1 MTRRGRSRHRV
12 AAVLKQLAPG
22 ARLLVVADNC
32 SDATAAE
39 ARAAGAEVIERQDP
53 ARGKGHALAFGV
65 AHLAADPPQVVLV
78 IDADCTPAPGALNL
92 LAATVV
98 DSRRPVQALNLMLA
112 PPGSSLRVRMA
123 AFAWAM
129 HNQVR
134 PFGMHRLGL
143 PCQLMGTG
151 MAFPWTCVAGAEFAS
166 GHLAEDQQLGLKLA
180 AAGHAPRLCPGPW
193 WRAGFRWQTA
203 ALEGQRKRWEHGH
216 LSLVAGVPPLLWRAL
231 RTRNAA
237 ALALAV
243 DLCIPP
249 LALLALL
256 LLVSCGFAWMAGE
269 GAWRWPRRRY
279 GGARVAGFRRAVLLA
294 WSSVGRRWVRLSELA
309 SLPLRAQEVAR
320 VCGLPVR
327 RQKEWVRTTRSV
339 DAAIIRFSHRR
350 VRDAPC
356 KHASADPHQAGHH
369 PAAQQ
374 HHGSA
379 GRTLDGLVVVG
390 LCYLLITHHIGALTA
405 HYTVFVFLLLCT
417 LGPVYNSFGIYRK
430 NMTFTRKALDLF
442 QAWTLTFSILI
453 ALGFLTKQSETFSRL
468 LLGQLFVSATCTRC
482 LLHLSCASVF
492 KEVLRRSAEL
502 DRDHRGNRA
511 HRRVPGPAHPAQRVA
526 GADGGRLV
534 SLPQAEGGPEPEAQR
549 LTFGPTS
556 VFSGGST
563 QLVDLIDSTR
573 CAPSTSRSRSMHR
586 TSSRACT
593 SACWTSTSRCT
604 GCRTSSRCRW

>member
-1 MTRRGRSRHRV
+1 MAVLSAVGIAWISLVTLLVLVLLVQVLAGWRYRPQAPVRRDAPLPSYAVLMPAHDEAGTIAAPV

-180 AAGHAPRLCPGPW
+180 AAGHAPHLCPGALVESWFPVE
-193 WRAGFRWQTA
+193 TA

-249 LALLALL
+249 LALLAVL
-256 LLVSCGFAWMAGE
+256 LLVSCALGAWMAGR
-269 GAWRWPRRRY
+269 GWP
-279 GGARVAGFRRAVLLA
+279 GGGLAAATSALALLAFAGAVLLA

-309 SLPLRAQEVAR
+309 SAPLYILKK
-320 VCGLPVR
+320 LPVYAGFLFR
-327 RQKEWVRTTRSV
+327 RQKEWVRTTR
-339 DAAIIRFSHRR
+339 
-350 VRDAPC
+350 
-356 KHASADPHQAGHH
+356 
-369 PAAQQ
+369 
-374 HHGSA
+374 
-379 GRTLDGLVVVG
+379 
-390 LCYLLITHHIGALTA
+390 
-405 HYTVFVFLLLCT
+405 
-417 LGPVYNSFGIYRK
+417 
-430 NMTFTRKALDLF
+430 
-442 QAWTLTFSILI
+442 
-453 ALGFLTKQSETFSRL
+453 
-468 LLGQLFVSATCTRC
+468 
-482 LLHLSCASVF
+482 
-492 KEVLRRSAEL
+492 
-502 DRDHRGNRA
+502 
-511 HRRVPGPAHPAQRVA
+511 QR
-526 GADGGRLV
+526 
-534 SLPQAEGGPEPEAQR
+534 
-549 LTFGPTS
+549 
-556 VFSGGST
+556 
-563 QLVDLIDSTR
+563 
-573 CAPSTSRSRSMHR
+573 
-586 TSSRACT
+586 
-593 SACWTSTSRCT
+593 
-604 GCRTSSRCRW
+604 